1 MVAKVTALSQIN
13 PQSIL
18 LKSPDNG
25 FSGTKFKV
33 NMDLN
38 KGLIKFTPFANLYYD
53 EGGKQCEIKYDY
65 AGETFSLEDAAA
77 QLELV
82 KNSFPLYLI
91 PE

>member
-1 MVAKVTALSQIN
+1 MLAKVTALSQIN

-25 FSGTKFKV
+25 LSGTKFNV

-38 KGLIKFTPFANLYYD
+38 KGLIKFTPFANIYCN
-53 EGGKQCEIKYDY
+53 EAGEQCEIKYDY
-65 AGETFSLEDAAA
+65 AGETFLLEDAAA
-77 QLELV
+77 QFELV
-82 KNSFPLYLI
+82 KNSFPVYLI